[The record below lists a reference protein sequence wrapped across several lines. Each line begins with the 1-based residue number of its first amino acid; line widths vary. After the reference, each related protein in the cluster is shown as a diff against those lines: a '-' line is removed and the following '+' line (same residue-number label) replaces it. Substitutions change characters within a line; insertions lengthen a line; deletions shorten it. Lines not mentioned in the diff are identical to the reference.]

1 MTEKVLIAGGLG
13 FIGSNLI
20 KKLLELKYQVFCI
33 DRNISIDGIAYPFL
47 KNIKVLLL
55 IKSNILKTGM

>member
-20 KKLLELKYQVFCI
+20 KKLLELKYQVF
-33 DRNISIDGIAYPFL
+33 
-47 KNIKVLLL
+47 VL
-55 IKSNILKTGM
+55 IVILVLMELPIHF